1 MLAQLIFVCYSL
13 NVAKLQKEM
22 DDAEEVYKLLFA
34 QNLLNITLIL
44 CYSLA
49 FI

>member
-22 DDAEEVYKLLFA
+22 DDAEEVYKLLTVCTESFKYYT
-34 QNLLNITLIL
+34 NPVL
-44 CYSLA
+44 
-49 FI
+49 